1 VVHFS
6 PVSDQQPEDSE
17 RRTGYEGWLDE
28 IAAQR
33 VAALPLFLGW
43 AVLVGVVL
51 AVLYGTG
58 NGDRFPL
65 ALTVG
70 PPSVLYWFV
79 AVPVWLT
86 RRRARGER
94 DSDHT

>member
-1 VVHFS
+1 
-6 PVSDQQPEDSE
+6 
-17 RRTGYEGWLDE
+17 
-28 IAAQR
+28 
-33 VAALPLFLGW
+33 
-43 AVLVGVVL
+43 VL